1 MPVSVVKER
10 ARRSSLE
17 RRRGARNLSRAQRPR
32 RWLLSTPSNAHH
44 STPPSPLRLS
54 SRAEHRRSRCEVEG
68 PAFLFQLQTT
78 KNPAPRAGLYLPC
91 PAIVKPAGRAQ
102 RISLRCIRPG
112 LKPNCRPPARM
123 GVPPSRQSI
132 YYSRLFPFGKPLLPL
147 FHNFFRTPHSPTLPP
162 QLLPPLAA

>member
-17 RRRGARNLSRAQRPR
+17 RRQGARNLSRAQRPR

-112 LKPNCRPPARM
+112 LKPNRRSSCPDRRTTLQAIPILPL
-123 GVPPSRQSI
+123 PLS
-132 YYSRLFPFGKPLLPL
+132 FGKPLLLL
-147 FHNFFRTPHSPTLPP
+147 FHNFFLRPRVKKTSVVEGFGE
-162 QLLPPLAA
+162 